1 MKKAVIYTSLT
12 GGYDNLPQYDILDS
26 FFDYICFTNDY
37 PDGEKVGQWEVRSI
51 PIEINDKTRLSR
63 YVKLMPHKVFPD
75 YEYSIWFDANLEI
88 TDKKIYEIIKTH
100 ISAQKKWCGI
110 KHPTLDCIYQDA
122 KECLKLAKVTYREIV
137 SQVKFLRDEKFPEHF
152 GLFENNV
159 IIRNHNDNSV
169 RNIDEQ
175 WWNLY
180 MRFSRRDQMSL
191 FYIFWKNSFE
201 PNLIFKQKENT
212 HNCSGIRFVAHNQ
225 RCIRKK
231 IMRKLKSWF
240 YQILLTFSKSI

>member
-137 SQVKFLRDEKFPEHF
+137 SQVKFCEMKSFRSTLVCLRITL
-152 GLFENNV
+152 LFAIIMIIPLETSTNNGG
-159 IIRNHNDNSV
+159 IFICDSV
-169 RNIDEQ
+169 EET
-175 WWNLY
+175 
-180 MRFSRRDQMSL
+180 
-191 FYIFWKNSFE
+191 K
-201 PNLIFKQKENT
+201 
-212 HNCSGIRFVAHNQ
+212 
-225 RCIRKK
+225 
-231 IMRKLKSWF
+231 
-240 YQILLTFSKSI
+240 